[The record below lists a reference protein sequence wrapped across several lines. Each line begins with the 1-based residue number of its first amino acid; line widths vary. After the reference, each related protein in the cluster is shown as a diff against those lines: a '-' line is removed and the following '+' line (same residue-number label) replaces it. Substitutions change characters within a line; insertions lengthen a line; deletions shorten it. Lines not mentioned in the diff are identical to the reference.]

1 MNQYIM
7 ISSPKELPKGSF
19 GSNTTSKGQ
28 ATELDFTHLYFEHSH
43 KNKTKKEFSFSKC
56 LTNEFEAIAYV
67 NKIPLKS
74 AVTGTLN
81 EDEEKCLNILYE
93 YLKEA
98 VSKLS
103 EGQEIEMF
111 TCGDGEED
119 KCSSNPPTTI
129 ELGKIK
135 NLSELLLGNL
145 EIVKIKP

>member
-7 ISSPKELPKGSF
+7 ISSPKELPKGCF

-28 ATELDFTHLYFEHSH
+28 FTELDFTHLYFEHSH

-56 LTNEFEAIAYV
+56 LTNEFEAIAYA
-67 NKIPLKS
+67 NKIPLKGKE
-74 AVTGTLN
+74 TRN
-81 EDEEKCLNILYE
+81 EDEKKCVEILFN

-103 EGQEIEMF
+103 KSQQIEMF

-119 KCSSNPPTTI
+119 KCSSNPPITI
-129 ELGKIK
+129 KLGEINDPYK
-135 NLSELLLGNL
+135 LLLDNL
-145 EIVKIKP
+145 EIIKIQP